1 MEWYSFFSYM
11 GPNQE
16 RIMDQMVR
24 RLNVWPQV
32 SFIKTGTYQGIGQR
46 LTGFCVFT
54 LLLWFDGL
62 PLVTFLF
69 ICSKLHF
76 EFLQASSD

>member
-1 MEWYSFFSYM
+1 MILLLFLYGTESRENN
-11 GPNQE
+11 GPNSQPAQSMTPSE
-16 RIMDQMVR
+16 FYKNKYIQRY
-24 RLNVWPQV
+24 WPATNWILYY
-32 SFIKTGTYQGIGQR
+32 FM
-46 LTGFCVFT
+46 F
-54 LLLWFDGL
+54 LLWFDGL

>member
-1 MEWYSFFSYM
+1 MILLLFLYGTESRENN
-11 GPNQE
+11 GPNSQPAQCMTPSE
-16 RIMDQMVR
+16 FYKVIQNPISRWLIPLYV
-24 RLNVWPQV
+24 L
-32 SFIKTGTYQGIGQR
+32 
-46 LTGFCVFT
+46 VFMF
-54 LLLWFDGL
+54 LLWFDGL